1 MNSFLRAPLFQL
13 AVAITCLVVSA
24 SAADKSADQKA
35 AGEKKPL
42 PSAREVLDRY
52 AKAIGG
58 EEVFKKNQSQ
68 HGKGTVEMKAQ
79 GISGKM
85 EAFAAR
91 PNKLLMKMTI
101 PGAGEF
107 NTGFDGKVAWM
118 STALTGAMLLEG
130 KMRDQVAAE
139 ADFDHALH
147 QHENY
152 TTAEVF
158 GVEEFNGE
166 PCYKLKLVHKTGFES
181 TEFFSVKT
189 GLQRGMIATQ
199 ESPLGPVTSTTMIT
213 DYKQFGGVLMA
224 SRISQ
229 KMAGVE
235 TIVTMEEMEFN
246 TVDPSVFDLP
256 QEVKTLLDAPAET
269 KPEESPKENDKTTV
283 PKVSPDSE
291 RLKPEKSQK

>member
-1 MNSFLRAPLFQL
+1 MVRFV
-13 AVAITCLVVSA
+13 VAITCLVVTA
-24 SAADKSADQKA
+24 SADVKVAGDEGSGKKRAEDKKA
-35 AGEKKPL
+35 L
-42 PSAREVLDRY
+42 PAAKEVLERY

-58 EEVFKKNQSQ
+58 REAFKKNDSQ

-91 PNKLLMKMTI
+91 PNKLLMKMSI

-107 NTGFDGKVAWM
+107 HTGFDGKVAWM
-118 STALTGAMLLEG
+118 STGLTGAMLLEG

-147 QHENY
+147 LRDNY
-152 TTAEVF
+152 TDAEVL
-158 GVEEFNGE
+158 GIEEFNGE
-166 PCYKLKLVHKTGFES
+166 PCYKLKLVHRTGFES

-189 GLQRGMIATQ
+189 GLQRGLIATQ
-199 ESPLGPVTSTTMIT
+199 ESPLGPVTTMTTIT

-224 SRISQ
+224 SRLVQ

-235 TIVTMEEMEFN
+235 TVVTLHEVEFD
-246 TVDPSVFDLP
+246 TVDAAVFELP
-256 QEVKTLLDAPAET
+256 PEVKTLLDAPAET
-269 KPEESPKENDKTTV
+269 QPEEAAKKEEKESVPRTSEPSRKLDKLQNAD
-283 PKVSPDSE
+283 K
-291 RLKPEKSQK
+291 

>member
-1 MNSFLRAPLFQL
+1 MNSFSRLSLFR
-13 AVAITCLVVSA
+13 VAAAIACLVVSA
-24 SAADKSADQKA
+24 AAADKATDLNG
-35 AGEKKPL
+35 AGDKKPL
-42 PSAREVLDRY
+42 PSAKEVLDRY
-52 AKAIGG
+52 AEAIGG
-58 EEVFKKNQSQ
+58 KDVFKKNQSQ

-79 GISGKM
+79 GITGKM

-147 QHENY
+147 P
-152 TTAEVF
+152 AEDYKVTEVL

-166 PCYKLKLVHKTGFES
+166 PCYKLKLVHETGFES

-199 ESPLGPVTSTTMIT
+199 ESPLGPVTTTTLIT
-213 DYKQFGGVLMA
+213 DYKQFGGILMA

-235 TIVTMEEMEFN
+235 TIVTMNEMEFN
-246 TVDPSVFDLP
+246 TVDPAVFELP
-256 QEVKTLLDAPAET
+256 QEVKTLLEAPAGTQPDASTT
-269 KPEESPKENDKTTV
+269 KSEPAPKRDKT
-283 PKVSPDSE
+283 PKAE
-291 RLKPEKSQK
+291 

>member
-1 MNSFLRAPLFQL
+1 MNSFLRLSLFR
-13 AVAITCLVVSA
+13 VAAAIACLVVA
-24 SAADKSADQKA
+24 TVAADKATDPKG
-35 AGEKKPL
+35 AGDKKPL
-42 PSAREVLDRY
+42 PSAKEVLDRY
-52 AKAIGG
+52 AEAIGG
-58 EEVFKKNQSQ
+58 KDVFKKNQSQ

-79 GISGKM
+79 GITGKM

-147 QHENY
+147 AAEDY
-152 TTAEVF
+152 KAAEVL

-166 PCYKLKLVHKTGFES
+166 PCYKLKLVHETGFES

-189 GLQRGMIATQ
+189 GLQRGTIGTQ
-199 ESPLGPVTSTTMIT
+199 ESPLGPVTSTTLIT
-213 DYKQFGGVLMA
+213 DYKQFDGVLMA

-235 TIVTMEEMEFN
+235 TIVTMNEMEFN
-246 TVDPSVFDLP
+246 TVDPAVFELP
-256 QEVKTLLDAPAET
+256 QEVKTLLEASAESQPDASTKKNEPAA
-269 KPEESPKENDKTTV
+269 KGDKT
-283 PKVSPDSE
+283 
-291 RLKPEKSQK
+291 